1 MIAHRI
7 SISAF
12 LYYSIKNESKLSEKS
27 VLYSHMIIQSCITR
41 EMGNGANLFEQ
52 IKWNKSGIPVKNY
65 KTTRETELPCLLL
78 DKGKVPKKTA

>member
-7 SISAF
+7 SISAL
-12 LYYSIKNESKLSEKS
+12 LYYSIKYGSILRGKKFTLFT
-27 VLYSHMIIQSCITR
+27 YDHTCITR
-41 EMGNGANLFEQ
+41 EMGNLANLFEQ